1 MDLDIQSY
9 SLGHLGIVAGIF
21 YAGPLTRFIDMVQLS
36 CSIKS
41 LCK

>member
-21 YAGPLTRFIDMVQLS
+21 DELKIGEMIDDVMLKQG
-36 CSIKS
+36 
-41 LCK
+41 